1 MRTLTAIDL
10 NGAITVNSDVMVN
23 ATAVQVLCTQTS
35 GISDGTIVLQGSL
48 DGVSYQAINFADG
61 SLGTASPI
69 ASHNGDDKN
78 QIRITAGLVATWVI
92 STDVYPFTRLVC
104 VGTTGDRT
112 AITGSW
118 TTKK

>member
-10 NGAITVNSDVMVN
+10 NGAITVNSDVMTN

-48 DGVSYQAINFADG
+48 NGTNFQNINFADG
-61 SLGTASPI
+61 ALGTASPI
-69 ASHNGDDKN
+69 EAHRGDDKN
-78 QIRITAGLVATWVI
+78 QITITAGLVATWVI
-92 STDVYPFTRLVC
+92 NTDVYPFTRLVC

-118 TTKK
+118 TTKG